1 MIGNIWATRKDEKL
15 AGVKLLIIQP
25 LNMATGKDSNEKP
38 LVAAD
43 YIGAGEGERVIY
55 CNGSSARKAADRDFV
70 PIDAT
75 VVGIIDDLE
84 IDESLLDRAVV
95 PELDPALSENE

>member
-1 MIGNIWATRKDEKL
+1 MKVGKVIGNIWATRKDDNL

-25 LNMATGKDSNEKP
+25 LDLVTGKACEAP
-38 LVAAD
+38 MVAAD

-55 CNGSSARKAADRDFV
+55 VSGSSARKASDKEFT

-75 VVGIIDDLE
+75 VVGIIDDQE
-84 IDESLLDRAVV
+84 IDTSLL
-95 PELDPALSENE
+95 ENE